1 MAGDDL
7 AYRRRVAALPCCRCG
22 APPPSQ
28 VHHHT
33 AHRGLGQ
40 RSSDL
45 YAMPL
50 CHGHHM
56 QLHSLSGPFRGFTK
70 ERLRAWQS
78 RMAAITAD
86 RLARAAPA

>member
-7 AYRRRVAALPCCRCG
+7 DYAKRVAALPCYRCG

-40 RSSDL
+40 RSDDV

-50 CHGHHM
+50 CARCHES
-56 QLHSLSGPFRGFTK
+56 LHALSGPFRGWTK

-78 RMAAITAD
+78 RMAALTSD
-86 RLARAAPA
+86 RLSGAR

>member
-28 VHHHT
+28 AHHHT
-33 AHRGLGQ
+33 QHRGVGQ

-50 CHGHHM
+50 CPPCHEALHG
-56 QLHSLSGPFRGFTK
+56 LTGPFRGYTLQ
-70 ERLRAWQS
+70 RLRDWQS
-78 RMAAITAD
+78 RMAALTAD
-86 RLARAAPA
+86 RLAGGR